1 MEEFAVIGIG
11 RFGFSLAT
19 TLYKLGYE
27 VIAIDIDEEKVEDI
41 AEEVTYSVQA
51 DATDE
56 NALRSIG
63 LRNVDVVVVATASD
77 LQSSILATLNAKE
90 LGIKKVY
97 AKAMNQQHSKVLHKI
112 GADRVFSPERDMG
125 VRVAHNLVSSNI
137 FEIIELDPEHSI
149 IEINALKGWN
159 NNTLEKLDFRAKY
172 GLNII
177 AIKRGDE
184 FNISPTAS
192 DVVKENDIL
201 VVVGSNRDIDKLK
214 M

>member
-149 IEINALKGWN
+149 IEINALKSWS